1 MPTLGEKIDRLQNL
15 RSQRKEAEQTVNDFK
30 AQERELEV
38 SIMRDMND
46 AHIERAAGSEASVTY
61 NKNVVPRVTDWDAF
75 HSFVYDERA
84 FHLLE
89 RRASAAAYREE
100 LEVRE
105 GEAIPGVEPFTRET
119 LSLRGR

>member
-1 MPTLGEKIDRLQNL
+1 MPTLGQKIDRLQNL

-46 AHIERAAGSEASVTY
+46 SNIERAAGSEASVTY
-61 NKNVVPRVTDWDAF
+61 NKSIVPRITDWDSFYAF
-75 HSFVYDERA
+75 IYDNRA

-89 RRASAAAYREE
+89 RRAASAAYREE
-100 LEVRE
+100 LEARE
-105 GEAIPGVEPFTRET
+105 GEAIPGVEPFTRES